1 MFIQT
6 ESTPNPAT
14 LKFLPGREV
23 MGDGA
28 VADFPSAESAGR
40 SPLAKRAVRRRRK
53 WRGCFS
59 AAILFPSPSATATG
73 SI

>member
-14 LKFLPGREV
+14 LKFLPGRTV
-23 MGDGA
+23 MGEGA
-28 VADFPSAESAGR
+28 VADFPSADTATR
-40 SPLAKRAVRRRRK
+40 SPLAKALFATPEVARVF
-53 WRGCFS
+53 FS
-59 AAILFPSPSATATG
+59 AAILFPSPSVTATG